1 MEPIPDETRTLMT
14 RVGGVVLVAGGV
26 LGGLVSLIAPGH
38 RVQTPVA
45 LVISGFTLLLA
56 IGYVSLGRRV
66 PELLLRA
73 GPSTGAV
80 LVSAMIYL
88 GGGGVTSAALAM
100 PYVWIAMYAG
110 YFHSAGYM
118 IFILALGAVGH
129 AGALL
134 ALGGS
139 FTWAPI
145 WLYAAGT
152 SAVAG
157 GMVHVLAAR
166 LRVLADTDALT
177 GLPNRRAWDERLS
190 HHLTLAARLG
200 YPLCVVMMDVDGLKK
215 LNDTRGHAAGD
226 AALRTMA
233 KAGTTVLRGTDVLA
247 RLGGDEFALLL
258 PACDLAGARDI
269 AKRLRG
275 AMIEGVTVSGG
286 VASWDGKESAHRL
299 VGRADAA
306 LYRAKDLGRDR
317 VELAD
322 ESPSVTPVST
332 PTA

>member
-26 LGGLVSLIAPGH
+26 LGVLVSLIAPGH

-45 LVISGFTLLLA
+45 LLISGLTLLLA
-56 IGYVSLGRRV
+56 IGYVSVGRRV
-66 PELLLRA
+66 PELLLHA
-73 GPSTGAV
+73 GPPTGAV

-118 IFILALGAVGH
+118 TLILALGAVGH

-157 GMVHVLAAR
+157 GMVHVLAER
-166 LRVLADTDALT
+166 LRGLADTDALT
-177 GLPNRRAWDERLS
+177 GLPNRRAWDERLT
-190 HHLTLAARLG
+190 HHLTLAKRLE
-200 YPLCVVMMDVDGLKK
+200 YPICVVMMDVDGLKR
-215 LNDTRGHAAGD
+215 LNDTKGHAAGD
-226 AALRTMA
+226 AALRGIA
-233 KAGTTVLRGTDVLA
+233 EGGTSVLRGTDVLA
-247 RLGGDEFALLL
+247 RLGGDEFGLLL
-258 PACDLAGARDI
+258 PACDLAAAREI
-269 AKRLRG
+269 VGRMRP
-275 AMIEGVTVSGG
+275 AMADEVTVSAG
-286 VASWDGKESAHRL
+286 VASWDGEESVERL
-299 VGRADAA
+299 IARADEA
-306 LYRAKDLGRDR
+306 LYRAKSLGRDR
-317 VELAD
+317 VELT
-322 ESPSVTPVST
+322 EGSPATPVSSRNG
-332 PTA
+332 